1 MHGGDVCKSGQS
13 SADWLIDDFT
23 ESPSFQL
30 FYPILQRKQ
39 EWDISLH
46 PKKTKSKFKFFS
58 LNHFIEKKNMP

>member
-39 EWDISLH
+39 EWDILSAS
-46 PKKTKSKFKFFS
+46 KKDK
-58 LNHFIEKKNMP
+58 EQV